1 MTNRKLKKI
10 LKQNAIDPP
19 REKQTAPAN
28 VKVGISRRAL
38 IRAVQVAACLLL
50 VCAMGMGYVAM
61 VRMVGPQGDPNDT
74 TPSAPGTQ
82 LTVTDDTTP
91 TEDTTYQA
99 IVKNET
105 FDGKKLYVVE
115 PFRSGASGDWW
126 EFSSPDLDSANVV
139 DMININRIMLTE
151 HALGCDIVQASMGST
166 EQYLS
171 WVKTSALT
179 GYNAAIVT
187 GGIDLIGPLARQ
199 GKLENLKSPEAA
211 AYLDFSAPYWPES
224 MAEELS
230 INGKLY
236 FAAGQISI
244 NTMAAVNCVFADPDI
259 NSKLGINIYNIVNEG
274 KWTYDEMYAL
284 AADSG
289 SLNGLALFEDG
300 LMSLAT
306 SAGVHIADNTMV
318 AHPSLTDGTAL
329 NLVNQ
334 LAGLRKSG
342 KLNQTTRAS
351 SEHIDELFVVD
362 SVIGIINMG
371 EGTRLLLPMPA
382 VEEGA
387 SYRCA
392 AGNGTVYYTV
402 IKGSDTALASAV
414 MANLAVYP
422 HHHINSD
429 MINTNM
435 QTYTEL
441 LCNRYPI
448 NYESRKNLEIAVN
461 NLAFTL
467 DIFLDTGATKNLLK
481 NAVNSSHEEDRK
493 TLLSMPALNSA
504 IMSLLVGMDR

>member
-50 VCAMGMGYVAM
+50 VCAMGIGYVAM

-105 FDGKKLYVVE
+105 FDGKQLYVVE
-115 PFRSGASGDWW
+115 PFRSGASGDWF

-139 DMININRIMLTE
+139 DRINLNRLMLTE
-151 HALGCDIVQASMGST
+151 HALDCNIVQASMGST

-187 GGIDLIGPLARQ
+187 GGVDLIGPLARQ
-199 GKLENLKSPEAA
+199 GQLENLKSPEAA

-244 NTMAAVNCVFADPDI
+244 NTMSAVNCVFADPDI

-284 AADSG
+284 AAGGG
-289 SLNGLALFEDG
+289 SLDGLALFEDG

-362 SVIGIINMG
+362 SIVGIISMG

-441 LCNRYPI
+441 LCNHYPI

-467 DIFLDTGATKNLLK
+467 DIFMDVGATKNLLK